1 MNCLNYSLNKNF
13 KKVKSQLLLPAIW
26 HSIYIKQIF
35 PMKTTESDGYFLL
48 IFYLMKDHK
57 ETNEYLSQSLKFSTQ
72 LSNDSHV

>member
-1 MNCLNYSLNKNF
+1 
-13 KKVKSQLLLPAIW
+13 
-26 HSIYIKQIF
+26 
-35 PMKTTESDGYFLL
+35 MKTTESDGYFLL